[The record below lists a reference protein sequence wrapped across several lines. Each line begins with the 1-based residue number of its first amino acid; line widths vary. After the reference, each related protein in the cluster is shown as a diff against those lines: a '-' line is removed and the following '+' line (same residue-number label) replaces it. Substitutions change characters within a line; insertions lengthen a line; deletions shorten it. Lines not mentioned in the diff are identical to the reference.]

1 MPSYT
6 HRRTTCEL
14 SRLSSPLKS
23 PTDRVASDF
32 ESRKTAVPA
41 SEVNTSLLTEP
52 TLEDFGGRSDA
63 LGG

>member
-6 HRRTTCEL
+6 HRGSTAESR
-14 SRLSSPLKS
+14 RLSSPLKS
-23 PTDRVASDF
+23 PTKGVGS
-32 ESRKTAVPA
+32 EPQSRKTAVDA
-41 SEVNTSLLTEP
+41 SEVNAALATEP

>member
-6 HRRTTCEL
+6 HRGITSEL
-14 SRLSSPLKS
+14 SRISSPPKS
-23 PTDRVASDF
+23 PTDPVGSDS

-41 SEVNTSLLTEP
+41 SEVDSALLTRP